1 MVQYIDKFTE
11 HGKNTFTLQDLLD
24 GVEHEIQRL
33 SNLEMET
40 MAPVQKE
47 ITLLRM
53 FKSDIRNII
62 KRYQTL
68 ESML

>member
-1 MVQYIDKFTE
+1 MVQYIDKFIE
-11 HGKNTFTLQDLLD
+11 HGKNTFTLQDILD
-24 GVEHEIQRL
+24 DVGYEIQRL
-33 SNLEMET
+33 SKLEMKT

-68 ESML
+68 KMMM

>member
-1 MVQYIDKFTE
+1 MKLIDKFIE

-24 GVEHEIQRL
+24 DVGHEIQRL
-33 SNLEMET
+33 SKLEMET
-40 MAPVQKE
+40 MVPVQKE

-68 ESML
+68 GSML

>member
-1 MVQYIDKFTE
+1 MAKYIDKFIE

-24 GVEHEIQRL
+24 DVGHEIQRL
-33 SNLEMET
+33 SKLEVET
-40 MAPVQKE
+40 MTPVQKE

-62 KRYQTL
+62 RRYKTL
-68 ESML
+68 EMII

>member
-1 MVQYIDKFTE
+1 MVKYIDKFIE

-24 GVEHEIQRL
+24 DVGNEIQRL
-33 SNLEMET
+33 SKLEMET
-40 MAPVQKE
+40 MTPVQKE

>member
-1 MVQYIDKFTE
+1 MAQYIDKFIE

-24 GVEHEIQRL
+24 DVGHEIQRL
-33 SNLEMET
+33 SKLEMET

-62 KRYQTL
+62 KRYKTL
-68 ESML
+68 ELML

>member
-1 MVQYIDKFTE
+1 MAKYIDKFVE

-24 GVEHEIQRL
+24 DVGHEIQRL
-33 SNLEMET
+33 SKLEVET

-68 ESML
+68 ELML

>member
-1 MVQYIDKFTE
+1 MAKYIDKFIE
-11 HGKNTFTLQDLLD
+11 HGKNIFTLQDLLD
-24 GVEHEIQRL
+24 DVGHEIQRL
-33 SNLEMET
+33 SKLEMET
-40 MAPVQKE
+40 MTPVQKE

>member
-1 MVQYIDKFTE
+1 MKLIDKFIE
-11 HGKNTFTLQDLLD
+11 HGKNTFTLQDLID
-24 GVEHEIQRL
+24 DVGHEIQRL
-33 SNLEMET
+33 SKLEMET

>member
-1 MVQYIDKFTE
+1 MKLIDKFIE

-24 GVEHEIQRL
+24 DVGHEIQRL
-33 SNLEMET
+33 SKLEMET

-47 ITLLRM
+47 ITILRM

>member
-1 MVQYIDKFTE
+1 MVQYIDKFIE
-11 HGKNTFTLQDLLD
+11 HSKNTFTLQDLLD
-24 GVEHEIQRL
+24 DVGHEIQRL
-33 SNLEMET
+33 SKLEMET

-68 ESML
+68 KTMM

>member
-1 MVQYIDKFTE
+1 MVQYIDKFIE

-24 GVEHEIQRL
+24 DVGHEIQRL
-33 SNLEMET
+33 SKLEMET
-40 MAPVQKE
+40 MAPIQKE
-47 ITLLRM
+47 VTLLRM

>member
-1 MVQYIDKFTE
+1 MAQYIDKFIE
-11 HGKNTFTLQDLLD
+11 HGKNTFTLQDILD
-24 GVEHEIQRL
+24 DVGHEIQRL
-33 SNLEMET
+33 SKLEVET